1 MQTSMTVGMNLSVC
15 VCVDSNVC
23 VRVFAPLRQGDNIQD
38 AIVCVGV

>member
-1 MQTSMTVGMNLSVC
+1 MQTSMTVGMNLS